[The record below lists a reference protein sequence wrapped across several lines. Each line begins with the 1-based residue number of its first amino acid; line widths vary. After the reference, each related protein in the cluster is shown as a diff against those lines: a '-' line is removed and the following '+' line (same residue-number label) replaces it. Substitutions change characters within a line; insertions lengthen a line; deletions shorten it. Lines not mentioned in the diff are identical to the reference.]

1 MLSTGDAMP
10 LTPQEVASKVFGP
23 TRMRRGYDENEVDAF
38 LDSVEAE
45 LTRLNTE
52 NERLR
57 AELKLAGR
65 PVPEAEP
72 VEAASAQPTE
82 VAEAT
87 VVEPVVEPVAE
98 TVVETP
104 PAPPAPPAIAE
115 AAPVETSP
123 AKVAPAP
130 SEPVETQVT
139 RMLVL
144 AQQTAD
150 AAINE
155 AQMDADRTR
164 GAARLEAERVLTEA
178 RTRAAEELGAM
189 ERSKASLETQV
200 EQLQTFEREYR
211 QRLRAYLAM
220 QLSEL
225 DADGGV
231 LPAVE
236 MPKPHIL
243 DVADTGDSAPEA
255 SHDSHDSHEGGSN
268 GSGAAPESGNSD
280 SAESVDV
287 PSLTAGLSDPPGFG
301 AVWSPESGESQQGTA
316 SFIGSPVG
324 PAGHSGLAGH
334 AGHIFDMGGDGPRSS
349 GYGPLS

>member
-72 VEAASAQPTE
+72 VEAAPAQP
-82 VAEAT
+82 APAASEA
-87 VVEPVVEPVAE
+87 

-104 PAPPAPPAIAE
+104 PATPAPAAVAE
-115 AAPVETSP
+115 AAPAETVPVETSP
-123 AKVAPAP
+123 AKVAPPP
-130 SEPVETQVT
+130 SEPVEQQVT

-164 GAARLEAERVLTEA
+164 GAARIEAERVLTEA

-236 MPKPHIL
+236 MPKSHIL
-243 DVADTGDSAPEA
+243 DVADAGDSAPEA

-268 GSGAAPESGNSD
+268 GHGAGPESGNSD
-280 SAESVDV
+280 NAQSVDV
-287 PSLTAGLSDPPGFG
+287 PSLTTGLSDPPGFG
-301 AVWSPESGESQQGTA
+301 AVWSPESGESQPGTA
-316 SFIGSPVG
+316 SFIGGPVG
-324 PAGHSGLAGH
+324 PESHSGL

>member
-1 MLSTGDAMP
+1 MP

-45 LTRLNTE
+45 LTRLHAE
-52 NERLR
+52 NDRLR

-65 PVPEAEP
+65 AVPDAEP
-72 VEAASAQPTE
+72 VEDKPAPA
-82 VAEAT
+82 
-87 VVEPVVEPVAE
+87 PVVEAAPAE
-98 TVVETP
+98 PAPAAVPAAVVEAVAPEPTP
-104 PAPPAPPAIAE
+104 P
-115 AAPVETSP
+115 SP
-123 AKVAPAP
+123 P
-130 SEPVETQVT
+130 SEPVEQQVT

-155 AQMDADRTR
+155 AQIDADRTR
-164 GAARLEAERVLTEA
+164 GAARIEAERVLAEA
-178 RTRAAEELGAM
+178 RTRAAQELGDL

-236 MPKPHIL
+236 MSKGHIL
-243 DVADTGDSAPEA
+243 DVADESDPA
-255 SHDSHDSHEGGSN
+255 SQASVESHSNESPDGGPN
-268 GSGAAPESGNSD
+268 GSGSGPESDSSD
-280 SAESVDV
+280 AGEPLDV
-287 PSLTAGLSDPPGFG
+287 PSLTAGLLDPPGFG
-301 AVWSPESGESQQGTA
+301 AVWSPEGGEGQPEPFVSG
-316 SFIGSPVG
+316 PVG
-324 PAGHSGLAGH
+324 PESHSSFSS
-334 AGHIFDMGGDGPRSS
+334 HIFDLGGDGPRSG
-349 GYGPLS
+349 GYGPIS

>member
-45 LTRLNTE
+45 LTRLTTE

-72 VEAASAQPTE
+72 VEAKP
-82 VAEAT
+82 AT
-87 VVEPVVEPVAE
+87 VVEEPPAAPAAIVEP
-98 TVVETP
+98 
-104 PAPPAPPAIAE
+104 
-115 AAPVETSP
+115 APVEKPPVETAP
-123 AKVAPAP
+123 AVPTPAP
-130 SEPVETQVT
+130 SEPVELQVT

-155 AQMDADRTR
+155 AQLDADRTR
-164 GAARLEAERVLTEA
+164 GAARVEAERVLTEA

-236 MPKPHIL
+236 MPRPHIL
-243 DVADTGDSAPEA
+243 DVADAGDSAPEA
-255 SHDSHDSHEGGSN
+255 SHESHEGGSN
-268 GSGAAPESGNSD
+268 GSNAGPDSGN
-280 SAESVDV
+280 AHSVDV
-287 PSLTAGLSDPPGFG
+287 PSLAGGLSDPPGFG
-301 AVWSPESGESQQGTA
+301 AVWSPESGESRPGSA
-316 SFIGSPVG
+316 SFIGG
-324 PAGHSGLAGH
+324 PIGPESHSGY
-334 AGHIFDMGGDGPRSS
+334 AGHIFDMGDGSRGS